1 MLIIR
6 FSRVGKKNHAYYR
19 MVVAENS
26 SPVKGRFLEEVGSYN
41 PHLKQAQIKKE
52 RVEYW
57 LSQGVQTSDSVW
69 NLLIKEGIA
78 SGEKRKINIKQA
90 STKEEKEEKGKEASA
105 EKTEAKKNEELK
117 TEENSEAKLK
127 NEPEKNEDKTK
138 EEKVA

>member
-6 FSRVGKKNHAYYR
+6 FSRVGKKNYAYYR

-78 SGEKRKINIKQA
+78 SGKKRKINIKQA

>member
-1 MLIIR
+1 
-6 FSRVGKKNHAYYR
+6 

-69 NLLIKEGIA
+69 NLLIKEGIV